1 MERISLFAAL
11 GLNAVIV
18 ALEAYILSRLSNKKD
33 VFKYY
38 TYLSNFIAF
47 ITSSIFIVYTIGRL
61 FIGTSTPVWLKGF
74 RFCATY
80 MLVTTM
86 FVFSVVLLPSHK
98 SGNTITAA
106 DFIGTSPK
114 LANLILHYLCPV
126 ISSISFILL
135 ERQPVLVSSEW
146 TLYAAI
152 PTIVYWT
159 VYLILTATNLW
170 KDPYG
175 FSQPGEKSGTV
186 ISVIAGI
193 AMFALIPA
201 MSIGLDYLLWW
212 LNTLN
217 I

>member
-1 MERISLFAAL
+1 MKTAVVIGAGASGMMAAL
-11 GLNAVIV
+11 SA
-18 ALEAYILSRLSNKKD
+18 AENKD
-33 VFKYY
+33 IRV
-38 TYLSNFIAF
+38 
-47 ITSSIFIVYTIGRL
+47 
-61 FIGTSTPVWLKGF
+61 
-74 RFCATY
+74 
-80 MLVTTM
+80 
-86 FVFSVVLLPSHK
+86 
-98 SGNTITAA
+98 
-106 DFIGTSPK
+106 
-114 LANLILHYLCPV
+114 
-126 ISSISFILL
+126 ILL